1 MKLFTKI
8 FLCSILVF
16 SVAFQLAGYLLISFS
31 YEDAI
36 LQEKKYAL
44 SQYQYSKYV
53 LQSSMY
59 MNGELSEKQLT
70 AIAQNLNTP
79 VGFYHKNGENLYS
92 NLTYMENQ
100 PGRQAQKVE
109 IQDILDSY
117 LNTEENTI
125 TCKVQQD
132 GAKSKMFLCGQV
144 VQDEISMF
152 LVIETDI
159 GNTIMNQRTIM
170 DYFQKLY
177 LVILCFAFVLIFLL
191 SMVLTKP
198 INRISSV
205 AKSIAGGNYGERI
218 PIARR
223 DELGELAENF
233 NHMADAIEEK
243 IDELSEAARRK
254 DEFVANFAHEMKT
267 PLTSVIG
274 YADMLYQKEL
284 PRETVKE
291 ASGYIFREGMRLEML
306 SLKMMDLIVLKR
318 QDFELELFDSGELF
332 RDIRMGLTAVCEN
345 RGARLHCDVE
355 NIRVWVEYDFLKT
368 MIVNLIDNAL
378 KADSTDVWVTGK
390 CVCDDEQNVYD
401 EEGKNSREKDGNREK
416 YAFSCKTKKYC
427 EKHVG
432 SQKNGRFQGR
442 KQNGCE
448 MKRAH
453 DKYQVTV
460 RDNGRGIPEGEISR
474 IKEAFYMVDK
484 SRSRKQHGAGLGL
497 ALSEQIA
504 NIHGTSLQLENNE
517 DVGISVSFYLMKGEK
532 HV

>member
-53 LQSSMY
+53 LQSSIY

-70 AIAQNLNTP
+70 AIAQNLNTQ
-79 VGFYHKNGENLYS
+79 VGFYNKEGEELYS
-92 NLTYMENQ
+92 NLIFEVNQ
-100 PGRQAQKVE
+100 QEQQTEISDGDS
-109 IQDILDSY
+109 IQDLLDTY
-117 LNTEENTI
+117 LDTEENSI
-125 TCKVQQD
+125 TCKVQQN
-132 GAKSKMFLCGQV
+132 GAKSKMFLLGQV
-144 VQDEISMF
+144 VQDEIKMF

-159 GNTIMNQRTIM
+159 GTTIMNQHTIM

-177 LVILCFAFVLIFLL
+177 LVILGFAFVLIFLL
-191 SMVLTKP
+191 SMILTKP
-198 INRISSV
+198 INRISNA

-218 PIARR
+218 QISRR
-223 DELGELAENF
+223 DELGQLAENF
-233 NHMADAIEEK
+233 NHMADTIEEK
-243 IDELSEAARRK
+243 IEELSEAARQK

-274 YADMLYQKEL
+274 YADMLYQKDL

-306 SLKMMDLIVLKR
+306 SLKMMDLIVLKK
-318 QDFELELFDSGELF
+318 QNFELELFDSRELF
-332 RDIRMGLTAVCEN
+332 DDIKMGLLNVCEE
-345 RGARLHCDVE
+345 RGVQLHCDVE
-355 NIRVWVEYDFLKT
+355 KVSVWVEYDFIKT
-368 MIVNLIDNAL
+368 MIFNLIDNAI
-378 KADSTDVWVTGK
+378 KADSTDIWITGTRPDT
-390 CVCDDEQNVYD
+390 C
-401 EEGKNSREKDGNREK
+401 GKYR
-416 YAFSCKTKKYC
+416 
-427 EKHVG
+427 VL
-432 SQKNGRFQGR
+432 
-442 KQNGCE
+442 
-448 MKRAH
+448 
-453 DKYQVTV
+453 V
-460 RDNGRGIPEGEISR
+460 RDNGRGIPDEEIGR

-504 NIHGTSLQLENNE
+504 KIHGTTLHYENNE
-517 DVGISVSFYLMKGEK
+517 DAGISVSFFLKAGGENA
-532 HV
+532 